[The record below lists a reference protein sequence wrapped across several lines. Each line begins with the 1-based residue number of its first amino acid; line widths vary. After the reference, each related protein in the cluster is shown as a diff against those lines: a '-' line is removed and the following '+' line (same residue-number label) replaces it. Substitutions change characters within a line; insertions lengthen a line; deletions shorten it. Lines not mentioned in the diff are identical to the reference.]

1 LQSVLQPPAVGAQ
14 GFGESVQGIVLVP
27 VPVALRAQLIEAV
40 IPLSSP
46 ALKLLSTV
54 NEMRE
59 KTESGNARAQKQQGK
74 TSNST
79 MRARTLKIY
88 HAGPAWI
95 RRASFNVLL
104 RGPVVSKL
112 LPQRLLGLDLVEVG
126 RRHIGR
132 LPLSLQARHGSI

>member
-1 LQSVLQPPAVGAQ
+1 
-14 GFGESVQGIVLVP
+14 
-27 VPVALRAQLIEAV
+27 
-40 IPLSSP
+40 
-46 ALKLLSTV
+46 V

-95 RRASFNVLL
+95 RRASFNTLL
-104 RGPVVSKL
+104 RGG
-112 LPQRLLGLDLVEVG
+112 RGLET
-126 RRHIGR
+126 
-132 LPLSLQARHGSI
+132 PATTPARPGPC